1 MKYAAAHLIHLGLN
15 SLNRR
20 PVLTALMVYS
30 AGMGVM
36 ALMAVFAVWGA
47 PSRCSTY
54 SSELQYVAQI
64 PAGIASPRELTAP
77 TVTVRNVYFTL

>member
-15 SLNRR
+15 CLNRR
-20 PVLTALMVYS
+20 PVLTAMMVYS
-30 AGMGVM
+30 AGMGIM
-36 ALMAVFAVWGA
+36 ALMVFAVWGA

-64 PAGIASPRELTAP
+64 PAGIASQRELTAP
-77 TVTVRNVYFTL
+77 TVKVRNVYLTL